1 MKTIKSTTQ
10 RGENF
15 VNAYNRSNYHTLGQ
29 VYKTYS
35 TAKACAER
43 DCTERMNR
51 ENGQGFRILGANC
64 MHFSCGWMTD
74 KGLRIETAYN
84 SYLIT
89 F

>member
-15 VNAYNRSNYHTLGQ
+15 VNAYNRSNYFTLNQ
-29 VYKTYS
+29 AYKSYS
-35 TAKACAER
+35 TAKARAEH
-43 DCTERMNR
+43 DCIERMKR
-51 ENGQGFRILGANC
+51 ENGRGFRILGTNC
-64 MHFSCGWMTD
+64 NYFTCGWMTD